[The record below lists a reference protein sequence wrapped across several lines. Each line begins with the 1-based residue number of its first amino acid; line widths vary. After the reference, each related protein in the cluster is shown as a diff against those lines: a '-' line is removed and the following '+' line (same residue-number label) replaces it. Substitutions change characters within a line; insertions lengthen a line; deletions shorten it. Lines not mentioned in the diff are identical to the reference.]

1 MSKNTHFRY
10 SRFILT
16 FISILAIFLFIVIS
30 SIISQHYEMLDEI
43 HHDAKNEMELIGTF
57 SREALLIRDYA
68 AVEQFLN
75 EWARKHEEILEMKAV
90 APNGFVLVHYKS
102 YAASAS
108 SIQLRQHVTY
118 EDRKL
123 LDLEMIKDMSP
134 AQSSMI
140 RFSLPL
146 VIGSIILTITIG
158 IVLWYAMKKLA
169 LLPMERELS
178 IREQAERKF
187 RLLLE
192 SAPDAMI
199 YVDKDGKIL
208 MVNAQTELLFGYNRN
223 EMVGSDIEKLVPE
236 SLRPGHQDLRKE
248 YAVKPMA
255 RPMGLDKELFG
266 VTKKG
271 REFPVD
277 ISLSP
282 VETAEGLFILSAVRD
297 VSERKLAEE
306 KIKRNYNFQAA
317 ISSIL
322 SISLEPIPIEDQLD
336 QILDAILSIP
346 GLSLESMGCIYL
358 VEDKPDVL
366 VMKANKG
373 LPESIKTGCVKV
385 PFKHC
390 LCGEAAASGNVVFAE
405 CTDKRHDHEQK
416 HEADFKHSHYCVPI
430 MSGDKTLGVINLVV
444 KEGHQRNSDEEDL
457 LNSIAGTLAVTIEHN
472 HADMDRQKLQNQLA
486 QAEKM
491 SALGRLTA
499 NVAHEIRNPLTL
511 IGGFARKLDRSI
523 PEGDKHK
530 EFSGIVISEVE
541 RLEKVLRN
549 VLTYSRE
556 SPLNDEQS
564 DMKQL
569 LHESLS
575 PFRDK
580 LEKQSILVKESLND
594 LPIIEVDRDQV
605 REVFNNLLSNAMDS
619 MPDGGTLT
627 ISAEHAH
634 IKEKDYLVV
643 NFADSGEGIPEEK
656 MKMIFEPFYTSKIIG
671 QGTGL
676 GLPISKKIMEDHK
689 GIIKVDSTMDKG
701 TTFSLYFPVNGSSA

>member
-1 MSKNTHFRY
+1 MNNNKHFRY

-16 FISILAIFLFIVIS
+16 FISILVIFLFIVIS
-30 SIISQHYEMLDEI
+30 SIMSQHYEMLDEI
-43 HHDAKNEMELIGTF
+43 HHDAQRELKLIGTF
-57 SREALLIRDYA
+57 SREALLSMDYA
-68 AVEQFLN
+68 VIEQFLN
-75 EWARKHEEILEMKAV
+75 QWAREHEEILEMKAV
-90 APNGFVLVHYKS
+90 APNGFILVHYKS
-102 YAASAS
+102 YAASVS
-108 SIQLRQHVTY
+108 SIHLRQLVTY

-134 AQSSMI
+134 AQSTMI

-146 VIGSIILTITIG
+146 IIGSIILTITIG

-199 YVDKDGKIL
+199 YVNKEGKIL

-223 EMVGSDIEKLVPE
+223 ELIDNDIENLVPR
-236 SLRPGHQDLRKE
+236 SLRSKHHDFREMYSL
-248 YAVKPMA
+248 KPAA
-255 RPMGLDKELFG
+255 RPMGQDMELLG

-277 ISLSP
+277 VSLSP
-282 VETAEGLFILSAVRD
+282 VETEEGLFILSAVRD
-297 VSERKLAEE
+297 VSARKLAE
-306 KIKRNYNFQAA
+306 KQIKRNYNFQAA

-322 SISLEPIPIEDQLD
+322 SISLEPIHIADQLER
-336 QILDAILSIP
+336 ILDAILSIP

-366 VMKANKG
+366 VMRANKG
-373 LPESIKTGCVKV
+373 LPESIRSNCSTV
-385 PFKHC
+385 PFNHC
-390 LCGEAAASGNVVFAE
+390 LCGEAAATGKVVFAE
-405 CTDKRHDHEQK
+405 CTDKRHDHENK
-416 HEADFKHSHYCVPI
+416 HESEFQHSHYCVPI
-430 MSGDKTLGVINLVV
+430 MSGEKTLGVINLVV
-444 KEGHQRNSDEEDL
+444 KEGHQRSKDEEDL

-472 HADMDRQKLQNQLA
+472 HVDMERQKLQNQLA

-511 IGGFARKLDRSI
+511 IGGFARKLDRTI
-523 PEGDKHK
+523 PEGARDK
-530 EFSGIVISEVE
+530 EFSNIIINEVE
-541 RLEKVLRN
+541 RLEKILRN

-556 SPLNDEQS
+556 APLNIEQS

-569 LHESLS
+569 LNESLG
-575 PFRDK
+575 PFKNK
-580 LEKQSILVKESLND
+580 LERKSIKIKESLDD
-594 LPIIEVDRDQV
+594 LPIIRVDRDQV
-605 REVFNNLLSNAMDS
+605 KEVFNNLLSNAMDS
-619 MPDGGTLT
+619 MPDGGILT
-627 ISAEHAH
+627 MSAERTRA
-634 IKEKDYLVV
+634 KEKDYLVV
-643 NFADSGEGIPEEK
+643 SFSDSGEGIAEEK
-656 MKMIFEPFYTSKIIG
+656 MGMIFEPFYTTKIIG

-676 GLPISKKIMEDHK
+676 GLPISKKIMNDHR
-689 GIIKVDSTMDKG
+689 GFIKVDSTIDKG
-701 TTFSLYFPVNGSSA
+701 TTFSLYFPVNGT